1 MWILAALPAAPN
13 IVIDTTGNGLE
24 TLGAVL
30 LGAVITGGF
39 TFGVALWREKRTAA
53 AARKRHEAEVTRAA
67 RLIDDDLHTA
77 VSLARYS
84 IEQKEWW
91 GSLERLTSTAW
102 KEYRGVL
109 APDLLDNDWRSVSLA
124 FRSIDLFQSV
134 RDKSANSHLMSM
146 ATDPKAAA
154 MVATG
159 IAYDVNVIDPVPMTD
174 ALADRVR
181 DSLLVVLELGRA
193 ALAPLMRDGPT

>member
-1 MWILAALPAAPN
+1 MWIAASSPTIIINPPS
-13 IVIDTTGNGLE
+13 GYGLQ

-39 TFGVALWREKRTAA
+39 ALLVARYRERKAA
-53 AARKRHEAEVTRAA
+53 AAEAARHAVEVRRAA

-77 VSLARYS
+77 VNLARYS
-84 IEQKEWW
+84 IENKEWW

-109 APDLLDNDWRSVSLA
+109 APDLADNDWRSVSLA

-134 RDKSANSHLMSM
+134 RDKSANSHLMTM
-146 ATDPKAAA
+146 AIDPNTAA
-154 MVATG
+154 MVAPG
-159 IAYDVNVIDPVPMTD
+159 IAYDVMVIEPVPMTD

-181 DSLLVVLELGRA
+181 DILLVALELGRA
-193 ALAPLMRDGPT
+193 ALAPLMRERPT